1 MIIKYFSKLIF
12 STARNMLG
20 TGISKIIPV
29 KKIYIFIIKIFPSL
43 SFINIQGSKMYVNLF
58 DDNIIMRDTYRCLIK
73 DNYET
78 ITTNV
83 IKNTIKNGQIVL
95 DIGANIGYYTLLF
108 SKLVGNSGKVFSF
121 EPEPNNF
128 NILKINVLKN
138 NYTQTRIFNYA
149 VADFDG
155 FAELNIS
162 YTGSGEHN
170 LLVNNSSCSNIISS
184 II

>member
-1 MIIKYFSKLIF
+1 MSMIIKYFSKLIF

-83 IKNTIKNGQIVL
+83 IKNTIKNGQIV
-95 DIGANIGYYTLLF
+95 
-108 SKLVGNSGKVFSF
+108 
-121 EPEPNNF
+121 
-128 NILKINVLKN
+128 
-138 NYTQTRIFNYA
+138 
-149 VADFDG
+149 
-155 FAELNIS
+155 
-162 YTGSGEHN
+162 
-170 LLVNNSSCSNIISS
+170 
-184 II
+184 